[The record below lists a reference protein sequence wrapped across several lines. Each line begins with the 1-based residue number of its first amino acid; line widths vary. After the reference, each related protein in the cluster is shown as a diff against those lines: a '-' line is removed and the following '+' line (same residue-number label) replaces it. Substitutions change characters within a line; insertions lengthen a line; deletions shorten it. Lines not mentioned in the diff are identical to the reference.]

1 MSATLKLLQYKID
14 CINEMTGNPAEPYSK
29 TESGFVANIGC
40 YYISQ
45 AYGGV
50 ALVRMTSHGGGQ
62 SMPTQSGHITKREL
76 NHQLDGFLAA
86 LREMRAQ
93 A

>member
-1 MSATLKLLQYKID
+1 MSVTLKTLQHKVD
-14 CINEMTGNPAEPYSK
+14 CINEMTGNPSEPYTR
-29 TESGFVANIGC
+29 TESGFVTNIGC

-50 ALVRMTSHGGGQ
+50 ALVRMVTEGGGQ
-62 SMPTQSGHITKREL
+62 TMPTQSGHITKRQL
-76 NHQLDGFLAA
+76 NHELEGFLAA
-86 LREMRAQ
+86 LRAMRAQ